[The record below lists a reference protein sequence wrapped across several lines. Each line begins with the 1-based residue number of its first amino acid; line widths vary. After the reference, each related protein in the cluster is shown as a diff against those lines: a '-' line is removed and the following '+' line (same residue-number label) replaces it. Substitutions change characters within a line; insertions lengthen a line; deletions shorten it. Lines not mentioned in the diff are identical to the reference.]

1 MLKPERLSRLPTKPL
16 DRQRRPHPYH
26 KSPGP
31 QGRAWQGARRWQQS
45 ASLCHSCPFLRW
57 SAHSWHVAAI
67 CRAGPPFADRNVTN
81 VFNRR
86 CMHAQ
91 MLISG
96 QSSTNLS
103 LRDMCWGTKL
113 CSHVTVYCLL
123 RSDAHPNAESCG
135 NARGPRADLL
145 RDARA
150 RHPDDS
156 SRKRHGPYGS

>member
-103 LRDMCWGTKL
+103 LPRHVLGHKALFPRD
-113 CSHVTVYCLL
+113 SLL
-123 RSDAHPNAESCG
+123 FTSFRRTSECRIVWQCAWT
-135 NARGPRADLL
+135 
-145 RDARA
+145 
-150 RHPDDS
+150 S
-156 SRKRHGPYGS
+156 S